1 MHSAEIAIADLV
13 GRPSWMAA
21 GACRDHPTGLFY
33 PSSSASRA
41 DRRRNGTTAAEAR
54 AVAICRTCLVRVECA
69 AYAIETN
76 EVWGVWGGLTEL
88 QRHQLRK
95 RGDLTA

>member
-1 MHSAEIAIADLV
+1 MPPAEIALADLI

-21 GACRDHPTGLFY
+21 GACRDHPTDLFY
-33 PSSSASRA
+33 PSRTLATEE
-41 DRRRNGTTAAEAR
+41 RRRNGSTAAERR
-54 AVAICRTCLVRVECA
+54 AVAICRTCPVRVECA